1 MKIAKVGVAGATGLR
16 PRALT
21 ALSGVCRAA
30 SAGMASVIVE
40 PEIEAAIGAM
50 NGAIA
55 AVIDA
60 RPGVMDAATGPTAG
74 VIGAMNGAIAV
85 AIAAKPAAE
94 RIAIGCATNGVTGAT
109 DTNIVATGTVTT
121 TGSTGIVTITG
132 ATVMHIATAA
142 MPIATVMAV
151 ACIITSTV
159 GVATIA
165 AGTGHTGTTT
175 AFTWAIGSDLA
186 IFGIAAIATGEIVT
200 TTGAVTSDLCGG
212 RIATTTETSSTS
224 GRTLPPEQGRMA
236 GEGAGCAPAPEPLKA
251 TEIGGFL
258 FYFNQL

>member
-1 MKIAKVGVAGATGLR
+1 
-16 PRALT
+16 
-21 ALSGVCRAA
+21 
-30 SAGMASVIVE
+30 MASVIVE

-224 GRTLPPEQGRMA
+224 GRTLPLSKA
-236 GEGAGCAPAPEPLKA
+236 GWQVKERAARPLPSHSKPPRSVAFFFTSISCDLCDRWSAGVAPFHLR
-251 TEIGGFL
+251 THYRGGVR
-258 FYFNQL
+258 